1 MKRFY
6 KQVTV
11 EQGEGGYAV
20 LLDGRPIR
28 TPAREHLT
36 LPSEALAK
44 AVATEWDEQGEEIDP
59 RAMPLTGLANAAID
73 RVSQDRAAFA
83 EGLSRYGEGDLL
95 CYRAEGPDSLV
106 SRQGAIW
113 DPLLEWGRSRFDV
126 DFTLVRGIMHSP
138 QPASTLERLAGAVAS
153 RNAFELAGLSPLV
166 TISGSL
172 IIALALAEGAVDLDA
187 AWTAATID
195 EAWQAE
201 QWGEDAEAKAAL
213 DARRRD
219 FAAAHRFL
227 TLL

>member
-6 KQVTV
+6 KDVTV
-11 EQGEGGYAV
+11 EEQAGDHAV
-20 LLDGRPIR
+20 HLDGRPIR
-28 TPAREHLT
+28 TPARAPLI
-36 LPSEALAK
+36 LPTKALAR
-44 AVATEWDEQGEEIDP
+44 AIAGEWEAQAEEVDP
-59 RAMPLTGLANAAID
+59 RSMPLTGLANAAID

-172 IIALALAEGAVDLDA
+172 LIALALAEDAIDLDT
-187 AWTAATID
+187 AWTAATLD
-195 EAWQAE
+195 EAWQVE